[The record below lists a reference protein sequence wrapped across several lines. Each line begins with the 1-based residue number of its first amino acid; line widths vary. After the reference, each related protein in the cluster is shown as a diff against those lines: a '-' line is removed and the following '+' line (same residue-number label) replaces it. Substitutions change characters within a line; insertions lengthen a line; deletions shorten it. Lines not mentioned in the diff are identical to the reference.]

1 MPEWSNFVDADI
13 VNRDKTITFKFRSE
27 IEIFNAYK
35 RASFG
40 SVKFYWVNTVLVRC
54 YK

>member
-35 RASFG
+35 RASFFL
-40 SVKFYWVNTVLVRC
+40 SFFIYNKYDII
-54 YK
+54 